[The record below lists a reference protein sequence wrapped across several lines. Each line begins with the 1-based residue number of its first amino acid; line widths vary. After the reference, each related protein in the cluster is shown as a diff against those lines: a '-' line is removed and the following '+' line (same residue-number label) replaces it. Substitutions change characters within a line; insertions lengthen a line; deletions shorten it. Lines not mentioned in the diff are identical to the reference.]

1 MAEKKP
7 SIKERLAAMGKR
19 RADFKKKREAAKA
32 AREKRVA
39 EAKARREAAKSKQSK
54 KEVK

>member
-7 SIKERLAAMGKR
+7 SIKERLTAMGKR

-39 EAKARREAAKSKQSK
+39 EAKSRREAAKAKQSK
-54 KEVK
+54 KEAK